1 MFFIIYIYIKKIHN
15 VLRKRVTMCNKY
27 FDNKETVLYSKLR
40 NIPLTLGDTEFGSEV
55 RPKICS

>member
-1 MFFIIYIYIKKIHN
+1 MHN
-15 VLRKRVTMCNKY
+15 VLRKRVTMCNKC